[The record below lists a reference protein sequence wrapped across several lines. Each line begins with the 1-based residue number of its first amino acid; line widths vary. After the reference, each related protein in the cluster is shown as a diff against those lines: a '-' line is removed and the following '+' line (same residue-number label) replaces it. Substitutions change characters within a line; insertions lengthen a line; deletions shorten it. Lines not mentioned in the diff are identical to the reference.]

1 MQLNKNKYFKK
12 ILVEENSSEFVI
24 ATELRNPDRHKVFT
38 FSFEDISLDITRQ
51 LISSKQFTKLKMLG
65 RAINIEAE
73 KKKLFDGSFINITE
87 GRRVTHFLERKP
99 RLLMDKAARYNS
111 LITHLKQ
118 KKIKSLINVGIGGS
132 DLGVKMVYN
141 ALKHKT
147 EGPSLINISNLDFT
161 NLQDILKKED
171 TRGICLLYTS
181 PSPRDRTR
189 SRMPSSA

>member
-12 ILVEENSSEFVI
+12 ILAEENSSEFVV
-24 ATELRNPDRHKVFT
+24 ASELRNLDRQKVFT

-51 LISSKQFTKLKMLG
+51 LISSKQFSKLKMLG

-111 LITHLKQ
+111 LISHLKQ

-161 NLQDILKKED
+161 NLHDILKKED
-171 TRGICLLYTS
+171 TRDMFFIFNSNSFST
-181 PSPRDRTR
+181 
-189 SRMPSSA
+189 